1 MVVSGFKLCK
11 SPRLNSAPAIGS
23 KSISTSAKEIRNLPQ
38 KAYSGWENV
47 KTWSVNIC
55 PNPNSAQMDNYF
67 VEIFNKRLFFTLKK
81 WEPELT
87 KKYCSSQKKTGL

>member
-1 MVVSGFKLCK
+1 MSKLGVY
-11 SPRLNSAPAIGS
+11 L
-23 KSISTSAKEIRNLPQ
+23 
-38 KAYSGWENV
+38 
-47 KTWSVNIC
+47 NIC

-87 KKYCSSQKKTGL
+87 KKYCSSQKKAGL